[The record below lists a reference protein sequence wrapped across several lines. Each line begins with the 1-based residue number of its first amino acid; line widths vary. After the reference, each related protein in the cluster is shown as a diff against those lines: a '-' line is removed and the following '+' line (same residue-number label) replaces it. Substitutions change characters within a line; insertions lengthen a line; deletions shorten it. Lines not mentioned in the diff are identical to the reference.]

1 MHQTKNERNLSLDF
15 LKACAIFLVVFY
27 HNSQLNPD
35 SFIDNLFMLLPN
47 AAVPCFFMASGAVF
61 FHRPFH
67 LRRHIFRI
75 LRFYL
80 VMVAWKAAYLI
91 FYLSGGA
98 PFNGSLRKIFS
109 YLFLFQTWEG
119 VGTAHFWF
127 MEAML
132 TVLLA
137 APFLYLVYH
146 AGSENCGPAE
156 RICPGHNRLL
166 WYLLIVLFLFN
177 QATASAGLLMQLISG
192 LLGKPALD
200 ITPLGEVN
208 PFSFRYSN
216 YFTYYLLGGLMLEQ
230 KNRITK
236 KPAMF
241 MAAAGII
248 GLLLI
253 KYIQTGSWRW
263 EGILLLSG
271 YYWISTMLLAAG
283 MFLLAL
289 HLKVTKET
297 SLGRFA
303 GIAGSSTMGIFYLHI
318 PLIFILTPRL
328 FELVSGWN
336 SWLLN
341 AAESLFICL
350 IAQIISLAGRHI
362 PLMNRL
368 FGG

>member
-1 MHQTKNERNLSLDF
+1 MQQTKNERNLSLDF

-35 SFIDNLFMLLPN
+35 SFIDNLSMLLPN

-61 FHRPFH
+61 FNRPFR
-67 LRRHIFRI
+67 LPQHIVRI
-75 LRFYL
+75 VRCYL
-80 VMVAWKAAYLI
+80 VMVVWKALYLI

-98 PFNGSLRKIFS
+98 PLDGSLRKLCS

-127 MEAML
+127 MEALL
-132 TVLLA
+132 TILLA
-137 APFLYLVYH
+137 APLLYLCYH
-146 AGSENCGPAE
+146 ADSENCGPAG
-156 RICPGHNRLL
+156 RIFPGHNRLL
-166 WYLLIVLFLFN
+166 WYLLIVLLSFN
-177 QATASAGLLMQLISG
+177 QVPAAAGLLIQLLSM

-200 ITPLGEVN
+200 VTTLAEIN

-216 YFTYYLLGGLMLEQ
+216 YFTYYLLGGLLLEQ
-230 KNRITK
+230 KDRITPK
-236 KPAMF
+236 AAGS
-241 MAAAGII
+241 MAAAGIT

-253 KYIQTGSWRW
+253 KYIQTGSLRW
-263 EGILLLSG
+263 EGILLQSG

-283 MFLLAL
+283 LFVLAL
-289 HLKVTKET
+289 HQKIAKET
-297 SLGRFA
+297 LPGRIA

-328 FELVSGWN
+328 FERISGWN

-341 AAESLFICL
+341 AAESLLICL
-350 IAQIISLAGRHI
+350 IALFFSRIGRRI
-362 PLMNRL
+362 PVLKML
-368 FGG
+368 L

>member
-1 MHQTKNERNLSLDF
+1 MHLTKKERNLSLDF

-61 FHRPFH
+61 FNRSFH
-67 LRRHIFRI
+67 LRRHILRM

-80 VMVAWKAAYLI
+80 VMVAWKAAYLV
-91 FYLSGGA
+91 FYLFWGA
-98 PFNGSLRKIFS
+98 PFDGSLRKILS
-109 YLFLFQTWEG
+109 YLFLFQTWDG

-137 APFLYLVYH
+137 APFLYFCYH
-146 AGSENCGPAE
+146 TNSEDCGLAG
-156 RICPGHNRLL
+156 RIFPGHSPLL
-166 WYLLIVLFLFN
+166 WYLLTILFVFN
-177 QATASAGLLMQLISG
+177 QLTAAGGLLIHLLSV

-200 ITPLGEVN
+200 VTPFAEIN
-208 PFSFRYSN
+208 PFSFRYSD
-216 YFTYYLLGGLMLEQ
+216 YFTYYLLGGLLFEQ
-230 KNRITK
+230 KNRISIK
-236 KPAMF
+236 AAISI
-241 MAAAGII
+241 AAAGIT

-253 KYIQTGSWRW
+253 KYIQTGSLRW
-263 EGILLLSG
+263 EGILLQNG

-283 MFLLAL
+283 LFLMAL
-289 HLKVTKET
+289 HLKVSGQTR
-297 SLGRFA
+297 LGRLA
-303 GIAGSSTMGIFYLHI
+303 KIAGSSTMGIFYLHI

-328 FELVSGWN
+328 FEPVSGWN

-341 AAESLFICL
+341 AAESFFICL
-350 IAQIISLAGRHI
+350 IALMISRAGRHI
-362 PLMNRL
+362 PALNRL